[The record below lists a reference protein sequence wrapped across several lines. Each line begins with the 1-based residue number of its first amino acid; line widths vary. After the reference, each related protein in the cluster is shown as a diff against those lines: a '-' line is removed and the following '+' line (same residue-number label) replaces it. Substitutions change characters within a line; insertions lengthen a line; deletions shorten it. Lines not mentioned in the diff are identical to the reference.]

1 MIIRTALALTV
12 LLSAS
17 ALSQEARN
25 VVLKERLTTSDAS
38 ITLGDLFDVS
48 GAVADT
54 AIARAPEPGARL
66 SLDPTYVQRIA
77 AREGLSWANA
87 GGLLRVTIERSA
99 RTITTGELASVFE
112 EMLFVETGQPHAI
125 SITNSRT
132 SLTAPINTMGS
143 VEVISFDRDARSGL
157 FRAQVRAWSEG
168 PVEVISGRAE
178 AVVDLPV
185 LTRPIARGEII
196 SANDITWI
204 RLPASQVRQALVM
217 SEDDLIGMAARRS
230 LRADLPV
237 REFDVEAPSIIE
249 RGEVVSLV
257 FQSGTLTLAARA
269 RAMESAAEGD
279 LIRFVNLQSNRT
291 VEAIAEAPGRARVL
305 GPSYTH

>member
-1 MIIRTALALTV
+1 MIRTALAVAV
-12 LLSAS
+12 LFSAP
-17 ALSQEARN
+17 ALSQEAQR
-25 VVLKERLTTSDAS
+25 VVLKERLTTAGAS
-38 ITLGDLFDVS
+38 ITLGDLFEIN
-48 GAVADT
+48 GASAET
-54 AIARAPEPGARL
+54 ALARAPEPGGLL

-87 GGLLRVTIERSA
+87 GGLLRVTVERSSRSVTA
-99 RTITTGELASVFE
+99 NELASVFE

-125 SITNSRT
+125 SITNSRAN
-132 SLTAPINTMGS
+132 LAAPIDTRGS
-143 VEVISFDRDARSGL
+143 VEVISFDHDARSGL
-157 FRAQVRAWSEG
+157 FRAQVRAWADG
-168 PVEVISGRAE
+168 PVELISGRAE
-178 AVVDLPV
+178 AVIDLPV

-196 SANDITWI
+196 TAGDIAWT
-204 RLPASQVRQALVM
+204 RLPSSQARQALVM
-217 SEDDLIGMAARRS
+217 SEADLVGMAARRS

-237 REFDVEAPSIIE
+237 REFDVEAPSVIE
-249 RGEVVSLV
+249 RGEIVSLI

-305 GPSYTH
+305 GPNYTH